1 MSNIAAEKILLAG
14 LAAHPDKLFEY
25 VEYLSDEDF
34 THAAT
39 NMTFQALRSLVVNK
53 ESKTVTKAKLVA
65 EAKALGH
72 QNYLSVTKNGEWID
86 EMLGEAVDAQELDN
100 YFQAVKRQ
108 TLLSAYAQS
117 FSDMKDYVT
126 TTQDPILKVIGNVE
140 ESILGNV
147 FLLDRGENQMVPLS
161 KDIWSFIENLA
172 DNPGHVGVDLGY
184 PAWQERVGQIRNG
197 AITFVAATA
206 KAGKSQ
212 FALRAALMAA
222 YKSNLPVLLC
232 DSELN
237 HNDQRIRLAGMMA
250 RVPYQYI
257 ETGFW
262 KLTPDQL
269 RAKGVTDENVIL
281 QIQDAGKRLR
291 DPELRRRVDALP
303 ISYQSISGM
312 DMKEV
317 IPHIRRWLLSTV
329 KPDRKTMTPQCLIV
343 YDYIKLARIDEVLRG
358 AAEWQQHG
366 VNVAMLHDLMKKY
379 NVPCLAFGQTNNE
392 IDEGFKCIA
401 GGKRISENVTS
412 ISYLKRKTDEE
423 LSFDGT
429 GSHLVKIF
437 GARYGSAIHSGHINF
452 DTDLSMG
459 EFKELGVSAVN
470 FNAERQKRLDE
481 WKRRKDRDDDED
493 DD

>member
-14 LAAHPDKLFEY
+14 LAAHPDKMFEY
-25 VEYLSDEDF
+25 VEYLGEEDF

-39 NMTFQALRSLVVNK
+39 NMTYQAMRSLIISK
-53 ESKTVTKAKLVA
+53 ESKVITKAKLVA

-86 EMLGEAVDAQELDN
+86 EMLGEAVSPQEVDN
-100 YFQAVKRQ
+100 YFAAVKRQ
-108 TLLSAYAQS
+108 TVLAAYSQS
-117 FSDMKDYVT
+117 FSDMRDYVT
-126 TTQDPILKVIGNVE
+126 TTQDPLLKVIGTVE
-140 ESILGNV
+140 ESVLGNV
-147 FLLDRGENQMVPLS
+147 FLLDRGENQIVSLP

-172 DNPGHVGVDLGY
+172 DNPGHVGIDLGY
-184 PAWQERVGQIRNG
+184 PAWQERVGQVRNG
-197 AITFVAATA
+197 AVTFVAATA

-212 FALRAALMAA
+212 FALRAALTAA
-222 YKSNLPVLLC
+222 YKGGVPVLLC

-262 KLTPDQL
+262 KLSPDQL
-269 RAKGVTDENVIL
+269 KAKGVTDENVIQ
-281 QIQDAGKRLR
+281 QIQDAGRRLR

-303 ISYQSISGM
+303 IQYQSISGM

-329 KPDRKTMTPQCLIV
+329 KPDRKTMTPQCLVV
-343 YDYIKLARIDEVLRG
+343 YDYIKLARLDEVGRG
-358 AAEWQQHG
+358 IAEWQQHG

-392 IDEGFKCIA
+392 LDDGFKCIA

-412 ISYLKRKTDEE
+412 ISYLKRKTDDE

-429 GSHLVKIF
+429 GTHLVRIF
-437 GARYGSAIHSGHINF
+437 GARYGGAIHGGHINF
-452 DTDLSMG
+452 DTDLSIG
-459 EFKELGVSAVN
+459 EFKELNVSTIN

-481 WKRRKDRDDDED
+481 WKRRKDDDDED
-493 DD
+493 SDD

>member
-14 LAAHPDKLFEY
+14 LAAHPDKVFEY
-25 VEYLSDEDF
+25 VEYLGEDDF

-39 NMTFQALRSLVVNK
+39 SVTYQALRSLIITK

-65 EAKALGH
+65 EAKSLGH
-72 QNYLSVTKNGEWID
+72 ENYLSITKNGQWLD
-86 EMLGEAVDAQELDN
+86 EMLAERVSLPEVDN

-108 TLLSAYAQS
+108 TILSSYAKS

-126 TTQDPILKVIGNVE
+126 TTQDPLLKVIGNVE

-147 FLLDRGENQMVPLS
+147 FLLDRGENQMVPLN
-161 KDIWSFIENLA
+161 KDIWAFIENLA
-172 DNPGHVGVDLGY
+172 DNPGHVGIDVGY
-184 PAWQERVGQIRNG
+184 PSWQERVGQIRNG

-212 FALRAALMAA
+212 FALRVALSAA
-222 YKSNLPVLLC
+222 YKHNLPVLLC

-237 HNDQRIRLAGMMA
+237 HNDQRIRLAGMIA
-250 RVPYQYI
+250 KVPYQYI

-262 KLTPDQL
+262 KLSPDQL
-269 RAKGVTDENVIL
+269 KSKGITDEKVIL
-281 QIQDAGKRLR
+281 EIQEAGKRLK

-303 ISYQSISGM
+303 IHYQSISGM

-343 YDYIKLARIDEVLRG
+343 YDYIKLARLDEVIKG

-366 VNVAMLHDLMKKY
+366 INVAMLHDLMKKY

-392 IDEGFKCIA
+392 LDDGFKCIA

-412 ISYLKRKTDEE
+412 ISYLKRKTDDE
-423 LSFDGT
+423 LSFDSA
-429 GSHLVKIF
+429 GSHYIKIF
-437 GARYGSAIHSGHINF
+437 GARYGAAVHGGHINF
-452 DTDLSMG
+452 DADLSIG
-459 EFKELGVSAVN
+459 QFTEIGVSAIN
-470 FNAERQKRLDE
+470 FNAERQRRLE
-481 WKRRKDRDDDED
+481 AWRNRGQEDDDED
-493 DD
+493 AD

>member
-72 QNYLSVTKNGEWID
+72 QNYLSITKNGEWID

-269 RAKGVTDENVIL
+269 RAKGITDENVIL